1 VAELV
6 CRYPSEPVVIMLE
19 KAPREVVVA
28 LDGKPARLAV
38 RNGEIARLNKQYLF
52 VREGDDR
59 GLWLLLEP
67 GESLE

>member
-1 VAELV
+1 
-6 CRYPSEPVVIMLE
+6 MLE

-28 LDGKPARLAV
+28 LDGKPTRLAV
-38 RNGEIARLNKQYLF
+38 RNGEMARLNKQYLF

-59 GLWLLLEP
+59 GVWLLLEP